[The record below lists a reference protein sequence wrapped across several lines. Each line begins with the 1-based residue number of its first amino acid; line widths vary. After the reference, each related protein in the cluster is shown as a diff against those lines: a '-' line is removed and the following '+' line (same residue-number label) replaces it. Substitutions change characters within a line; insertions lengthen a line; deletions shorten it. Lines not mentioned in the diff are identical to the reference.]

1 MKIQFAAPNV
11 FDPRNLIA
19 HAMKTCLL
27 IVDDHGEIRRLV
39 RLTFDPDRHE
49 IHEAADGAEALALAR
64 RVRPRVVLLDVM
76 MPGPLDGLE
85 VCRGLKAEPDL
96 SGLRVVLL
104 SARGQRHDIDAGLA
118 AGADGYFV
126 KPFSPIA
133 LLDHVERLVQ
143 AEGSC

>member
-1 MKIQFAAPNV
+1 
-11 FDPRNLIA
+11 
-19 HAMKTCLL
+19 MKTCLL

-49 IHEAADGAEALALAR
+49 IHEAVDGAEALALAR

-76 MPGPLDGLE
+76 MPGPLNGLE
-85 VCRGLKAEPDL
+85 VCRGLKAEPLL
-96 SGLRVVLL
+96 SGLHVVLL
-104 SARGQRHDIDAGLA
+104 SARGQRSDIDAGLA

-126 KPFSPIA
+126 KPFSPVA

-143 AEGSC
+143 AEGAR